1 MTDPVTL
8 QSIKETA
15 AALNNCGLSS
25 LEDLRLWISK
35 DIDESIPLLAQSS
48 GTTQSL
54 LMALLIA
61 ESCDDAGRSGRP
73 KLTTYWRGLK
83 TFPGLLN
90 CYSFDL
96 AQTWHVKKFGVI
108 RSLPAVAW
116 PLFRQILTRHTRL
129 WYNWRRHWADAILI
143 VVVPVL
149 LISLSLRVESARSSR
164 IQSVAV
170 KSSAQLRPF
179 QRISDEVEMASM
191 PPSNIGFRSIDQ
203 VRGRYALV
211 ALPGGAP
218 VLSNQILNAELS
230 DKIANRAIVSI
241 PLKAGIYP
249 SELSPPFDAVLILS
263 PRKTG
268 SRGTTNS
275 LGKHQFDVL
284 LLGIDKPGQ
293 SPTATVAITNEDL
306 DKVAAL
312 LGSHDAYISRVIR

>member
-15 AALNNCGLSS
+15 ASLNNCGLST

-35 DIDESIPLLAQSS
+35 DIDEGIPLLSQSS
-48 GTTQSL
+48 GTTESL

-90 CYSFDL
+90 FYWVGL
-96 AQTWHVKKFGVI
+96 GQTWRDRKFGVI
-108 RSLPAVAW
+108 RSLPAIAW
-116 PLFRQILTRHTRL
+116 PLSRQLLTRHTRL

-143 VVVPVL
+143 IVVPVL
-149 LISLSLRVESARSSR
+149 LIALSLRVESARSSR

-170 KSSAQLRPF
+170 KSSTQLRPF
-179 QRISDEVEMASM
+179 QRISDEVELASM
-191 PPSNIGFRSIDQ
+191 PASSVAFTSIDQ

-218 VLSNQILNAELS
+218 VLSNQILTAELS
-230 DKIANRAIVSI
+230 DRIANHAIVSI
-241 PLKAGIYP
+241 PLKTGIYAP
-249 SELSPPFDAVLILS
+249 ELSLSSDVVLILS
-263 PRKTG
+263 PRKAESGGNT
-268 SRGTTNS
+268 S
-275 LGKHQFDVL
+275 KHEFDVVL
-284 LLGIDKPGQ
+284 LAIDKLGD
-293 SPTATVAITNEDL
+293 STTATVAITNEDL
-306 DKVAAL
+306 DNVSAL